1 MSGSVQAAPLIRSS
15 LCPSELPLRLQTRH
29 AVSDFHSVTLVA
41 SHITLNT
48 SRLLGDPDA
57 SMISQNNSIVTKMQ
71 ELQPIPEES
80 GSKDE

>member
-1 MSGSVQAAPLIRSS
+1 
-15 LCPSELPLRLQTRH
+15 
-29 AVSDFHSVTLVA
+29 VTLVA
-41 SHITLNT
+41 SYITLNT

-80 GSKDE
+80 GYKDESKV